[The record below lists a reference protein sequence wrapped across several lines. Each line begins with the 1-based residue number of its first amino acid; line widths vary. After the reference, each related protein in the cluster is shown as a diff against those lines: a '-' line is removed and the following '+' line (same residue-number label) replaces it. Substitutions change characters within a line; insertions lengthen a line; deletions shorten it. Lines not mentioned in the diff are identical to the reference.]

1 MTNERLYRIEEFNTT
16 GWVIINQDDHHLTK
30 EECNTKLNDYI
41 KEGYNPNRL
50 RVQVE
55 G

>member
-16 GWVIINQDDHHLTK
+16 GWGLIHEDAQHLTK
-30 EECNTKLNDYI
+30 EECKKKLNDYI
-41 KEGYNPNRL
+41 AEGYNPNRL
-50 RVQVE
+50 RLQVD

>member
-16 GWVIINQDDHHLTK
+16 GWEIIDQNDHHLTK
-30 EECNTKLNDYI
+30 EECKKKLDFYI
-41 KEGYNPNRL
+41 AKGYNPNRL
-50 RVQVE
+50 RLQVD